1 MGKKKSDMQNKDE
14 GNEIIENN
22 RSNLENNS
30 NNSDLDSNNV
40 LNDADK
46 EKAFDIF
53 YKSLEKKSEKEIF
66 EKIQEDF
73 DITSAQ
79 VKDLIKK
86 ENWNKKVDMQVEK
99 YLEDINKDPTKKQ
112 IFDAFYGFRIEYYR
126 DEAIQKMIEKG
137 GFDSKIFTNW
147 YDNENWEK
155 LTKQKR
161 EKLRKQKSIHI
172 LHINTMNE
180 FIELKKDTSKE
191 EFSLDDSFNQIAEKF
206 NIDSAE
212 VRRWYDEENWEEEF
226 SKRIC
231 IKAMREFIVFKLDTP
246 KKKFSLEESVNQIAK
261 KFNITSAEVH
271 RWYVDENWNDEF
283 SKWEDMKKTLKK
295 FKSDELDRIL
305 SDNKIKCN
313 GKLNKPKKII
323 CIIKHGDYEKINQ
336 SIEKINE
343 ERKKND
349 PSFLK
354 TEIEKLTS
362 QIETLESKNKDLDL
376 ENEKLKDKGEE
387 FDSLKN
393 TLADIIFYIWSI
405 GEYVPKDSVEFKDYK
420 MQINEIKELV
430 EHEMAGG
437 SDCELK
443 NQIEFL
449 DHILKSFKNMHY
461 KYKRFNNS
469 LTKNKI
475 IIQDDFLNKK
485 YEPNMDLKVV
495 SHSEDLDFAD
505 GAISKVIKPS
515 IFYNNKKIHKG
526 AIIVNRNSTE
536 ENGNIGKN
544 ITAIDAV
551 EFINKS
557 KNK

>member
-1 MGKKKSDMQNKDE
+1 MGKEKSDIQNKDE
-14 GNEIIENN
+14 SNEIIENN
-22 RSNLENNS
+22 NSNLENNS

-40 LNDADK
+40 LNDEDK
-46 EKAFDIF
+46 EKIFDFF
-53 YKSLEKKSEKEIF
+53 YKSLEKSDEEEIF
-66 EKIQEDF
+66 EEIQKCF
-73 DITSAQ
+73 NITFAQ
-79 VKDLIKK
+79 VEELNKK
-86 ENWNKKVDMQVEK
+86 ENWADKADKKAEE
-99 YLEDINKDPTKKQ
+99 YLTDINKDADKKQ
-112 IFDAFYGFRIEYYR
+112 LFDAFYDFRKYNSR
-126 DEAIQKMIEKG
+126 DDAIQKTAEKG
-137 GFDSKIFTNW
+137 DIDLKILTDW
-147 YDNENWEK
+147 DDNENWEK
-155 LTKQKR
+155 LRIQQKNHIKAMKKFIVF
-161 EKLRKQKSIHI
+161 KL
-172 LHINTMNE
+172 
-180 FIELKKDTSKE
+180 DTPKE

-231 IKAMREFIVFKLDTP
+231 IKAMREFIVFKLNTP

-271 RWYVDENWNDEF
+271 RWYVDENWNDEC

-295 FKSDELDRIL
+295 FELDELKRFL
-305 SDNKIKCN
+305 SDNNIGFT
-313 GKLNKPKKII
+313 GKKNKKNII
-323 CIIKHGDYEKINQ
+323 NQIIKQLDYEKINLY
-336 SIEKINE
+336 I
-343 ERKKND
+343 KNNN
-349 PSFLK
+349 PTFLK
-354 TEIEKLTS
+354 GEIKKLTS
-362 QIETLESKNKDLDL
+362 QIKTLESENNDLVL
-376 ENEKLKDKGEE
+376 ENEKLKNKEVELNSQVKILKDKGEE

-405 GEYVPKDSVEFKDYK
+405 GEYVPKDSAEFNDYK

-526 AIIVNRNSTE
+526 AIIVNKNSTE
-536 ENGNIGKN
+536 ENEDIEKN
-544 ITAIDAV
+544 ITPNDAV
-551 EFINKS
+551 EIINKS
-557 KNK
+557 ENK

>member
-112 IFDAFYGFRIEYYR
+112 IFDAFYDFRKYYYR
-126 DEAIQKMIEKG
+126 DEAIQKTIEKG
-137 GFDSKIFTNW
+137 GFDSKILTNW

-155 LTKQKR
+155 LAQ
-161 EKLRKQKSIHI
+161 KLRKQKRTCIKA
-172 LHINTMNE
+172 MNE
-180 FIELKKDTSKE
+180 FLELKKDTSKE

-212 VRRWYDEENWEEEF
+212 VRRWYDEENW
-226 SKRIC
+226 
-231 IKAMREFIVFKLDTP
+231 D
-246 KKKFSLEESVNQIAK
+246 
-261 KFNITSAEVH
+261 
-271 RWYVDENWNDEF
+271 DEF
-283 SKWEDMKKTLKK
+283 SKWGDMKKALKK

-495 SHSEDLDFAD
+495 SHSEDLNFDD

-526 AIIVNRNSTE
+526 AIIVNKNSTE
-536 ENGNIGKN
+536 ENEDIEKN
-544 ITAIDAV
+544 ITPNDAV
-551 EFINKS
+551 EIINKS
-557 KNK
+557 ENK

>member
-112 IFDAFYGFRIEYYR
+112 IFDAFYDFRKEYSR
-126 DEAIQKMIEKG
+126 DEAIQKTIEKG
-137 GFDSKIFTNW
+137 GFDSKILTNW

-155 LTKQKR
+155 L
-161 EKLRKQKSIHI
+161 RKQKSIHI
-172 LHINTMNE
+172 KAMNE
-180 FIELKKDTSKE
+180 FLELKKDTSKE

-271 RWYVDENWNDEF
+271 RWYVDENWNDEC

-295 FKSDELDRIL
+295 FELDELKRFL
-305 SDNKIKCN
+305 SDNNIGFT
-313 GKLNKPKKII
+313 GKKNKKNII
-323 CIIKHGDYEKINQ
+323 NQIIKQGDYEKINQ

-526 AIIVNRNSTE
+526 AIIVNKNSTE
-536 ENGNIGKN
+536 ENEDIEKN
-544 ITAIDAV
+544 ITPNDAV
-551 EFINKS
+551 EIINKS
-557 KNK
+557 ENK

>member
-1 MGKKKSDMQNKDE
+1 MGKEKSDIQNKDE
-14 GNEIIENN
+14 SNEIIENN
-22 RSNLENNS
+22 NSNLENNS

-112 IFDAFYGFRIEYYR
+112 IFDAFYGFRKESSR
-126 DEAIQKMIEKG
+126 DEAIQKTIEKG
-137 GFDSKIFTNW
+137 GFDSKILTNW

-155 LTKQKR
+155 LAQ
-161 EKLRKQKSIHI
+161 KLRKQKRTCIKA
-172 LHINTMNE
+172 MNE
-180 FIELKKDTSKE
+180 FLELKKDTSKEEFSLDDSFNQIAEKCNIDSAEVRRWYDEENWEEEFSKRICIKAMNEFLELKKDTSKE

-212 VRRWYDEENWEEEF
+212 VRRWYDEENW
-226 SKRIC
+226 
-231 IKAMREFIVFKLDTP
+231 D
-246 KKKFSLEESVNQIAK
+246 
-261 KFNITSAEVH
+261 
-271 RWYVDENWNDEF
+271 DEF
-283 SKWEDMKKTLKK
+283 SKWGDMEKALKK

-305 SDNKIKCN
+305 SDNKIKCK

-485 YEPNMDLKVV
+485 YEPNMGLKVV
-495 SHSEDLDFAD
+495 SHSEDLNFDD

-526 AIIVNRNSTE
+526 AIIVNKNSTE
-536 ENGNIGKN
+536 ENEDIEKN
-544 ITAIDAV
+544 ITPNDAV
-551 EFINKS
+551 EIINKS